1 MDWEFVMLTLLIET
15 SIGHWV
21 GQIANQHKK
30 EGLNIRKVR
39 GELNI
44 KKKKKKEI
52 ILSRQTKLTVLGP
65 VSRKPWK
72 HFDPQSQF

>member
-52 ILSRQTKLTVLGP
+52 ILSR
-65 VSRKPWK
+65 
-72 HFDPQSQF
+72 